1 MLAICS
7 WNFVSRNIC
16 RNISQK
22 GLNYWYSHHTSIIKI
37 WVCVVSTSYGSK
49 QIWSNLEHVS
59 LETKLPSTFGLNGHS
74 LSGMK
79 KLLHTSPVEKSCVM
93 YSKLYS
99 FFNWK
104 FSIIINI
111 NNISIIL
118 SLRIL
123 WLGFYEKSQSPSM
136 DLNQWL
142 TP

>member
-1 MLAICS
+1 MPKHLS
-7 WNFVSRNIC
+7 KR
-16 RNISQK
+16 SQLLVK
-22 GLNYWYSHHTSIIKI
+22 SSYFNHKNA
-37 WVCVVSTSYGSK
+37 CVVSTSYGGK

-59 LETKLPSTFGLNGHS
+59 LETKLPSTFGLNGQS

-79 KLLHTSPVEKSCVM
+79 KLLHTSLVEKSCVI

-123 WLGFYEKSQSPSM
+123 WLWFYEKKPKP
-136 DLNQWL
+136 LNGFNQ
-142 TP
+142 